1 MQSLVPN
8 LHGTRAFDRKAG
20 RVVSLALTVG
30 LLGALAAAPASAR
43 PQPASMTKM
52 AALPVPDRAAPG
64 DPNDVTLDFVAADI
78 NDVLKA
84 LAMQTGTNIVSG
96 SDVKGTITVSLA
108 HVSLEE
114 ALDLISKLSGFQY
127 AKVGKTYLVGTPA
140 AIATMTQSGTAQAPA
155 TTGVITFNYSDP
167 TDLGNII
174 KQMYPNIKTTPGKSA
189 GNASGG
195 VLIVTGTQDEVEGI
209 RRVVADAESALSKN
223 IAASRTEIYNIKYAS
238 ADDLQS
244 VLSRLVPGII
254 VTPGPT
260 QRAIPPAPTTADSS
274 GATSTTTSYGNT
286 GAGTGGTVTS
296 ATGNLPTKPT
306 TNSLLLTGSDA
317 DIARA
322 RQILTTVDLRPAQI
336 NFEAK
341 VSEVNL
347 NSLKQIGL
355 KYDFTGAS
363 AIIGE
368 FGTTN
373 TLGSGT
379 YAGKV
384 NKFGTF
390 GRTPLSNFVT
400 VGLDALYTSGDAK
413 LLANRNISAID
424 GQPAAVFIG
433 DTINYISSVTQSPTG
448 QNITTSS
455 VNAGIKLFVT
465 GKVNNDGYITMNV
478 HPEVSLVT
486 LQNAGIG
493 GAQLPR
499 ISTREATTTVRVR
512 DGDTIAISG
521 LINEQDTKDVRK
533 VPFLGDIPFIGNLF
547 RDTTHNHNRDEVVIF
562 IKVSIQKEPV

>member
-1 MQSLVPN
+1 MQFLVPN

-30 LLGALAAAPASAR
+30 LLGALAAAPAQAR
-43 PQPASMTKM
+43 PRPTSAAKM
-52 AALPVPDRAAPG
+52 AALPAPDRAAPG
-64 DPNDVTLDFVAADI
+64 DPSDVTLDFVAADI

-84 LAMQTGTNIVSG
+84 LALQTGTNIVSG
-96 SDVKGTITVSLA
+96 SDVKGTVTVSLA

-114 ALDLISKLSGFQY
+114 ALDLISRLSGFQY
-127 AKVGKTYLVGTPA
+127 AKVGRTYLVGTPA
-140 AIATMTQSGTAQAPA
+140 AIATLTQSGTVQTPA

-167 TDLGNII
+167 TDLGNVI
-174 KQMYPNIKTTPGKSA
+174 KQLYPNIKTTPGKSA
-189 GNASGG
+189 GNTAGG
-195 VLIVTGTQDEVEGI
+195 VLIVTGTQDEVEGV
-209 RRVVADAESALSKN
+209 RRVVADAEAALSKN

-306 TNSLLLTGSDA
+306 TNSLLLTGSEA

-322 RQILTTVDLRPAQI
+322 RQILTTVDVRPAQL

-355 KYDFTGAS
+355 SYDFTGARTTV
-363 AIIGE
+363 GE
-368 FGTTN
+368 
-373 TLGSGT
+373 SST
-379 YAGKV
+379 YPGRIL
-384 NKFGTF
+384 KFGTF
-390 GRTPLSNFVT
+390 ARAPLSNFVN
-400 VGLDALYTSGDAK
+400 VSLDALYTSGDAK
-413 LLANRNISAID
+413 LLANPNISAID

-433 DTINYISSVTQSPTG
+433 DTINYISSVTSSPTG

-486 LQNAGIG
+486 LQPAGPG
-493 GAQLPR
+493 GAQLPQ

-521 LINEQDTKDVRK
+521 LINEQDTKNVRK
-533 VPFLGDIPFIGNLF
+533 VPFLGDLPFFGNLF
-547 RDTTHNHNRDEVVIF
+547 RDTSHNRTRDEVVIF